1 MPTNQTSHAPIVKET
16 NNTSSDALDDAKNN
30 GILSKLTLGA
40 NFKAGKSPVSRLL
53 FHNAVVDTSV
63 PNRSSHETHHSE
75 QPQENGSVPTTE
87 PLLHFMLPPPPIVSH
102 SSIAEQVSGVGDTV
116 EEGRKEESHLNADN
130 ESVSSSC
137 TSSDT
142 EEEEELTK
150 ELLQEWSKEVNEYD
164 NFVIN
169 YRHLF
174 SYRLVC
180 CCQLFANK

>member
-1 MPTNQTSHAPIVKET
+1 MN
-16 NNTSSDALDDAKNN
+16 DAKSN
-30 GILSKLTLGA
+30 GFLSKLTLGA
-40 NFKAGKSPVSRLL
+40 NFKAGKGPVSRLL
-53 FHNAVVDTSV
+53 FHNAVVDTNV

-102 SSIAEQVSGVGDTV
+102 SSVAEQVSGVGETV
-116 EEGRKEESHLNADN
+116 KEGKNEESQLNTDN

-142 EEEEELTK
+142 EEEEELT
-150 ELLQEWSKEVNEYD
+150 EEVLQEWSKEVNKSN

-174 SYRLVC
+174 SHRLVC
-180 CCQLFANK
+180 CSQFFANR